1 MKNHIFSGY
10 FGHGGHCQ
18 GIAVDKKN
26 GYIYY
31 SFTTKLVKSDL
42 DGNVIGSIDKIVG
55 HLGCIDF
62 NEKDGKLYA
71 SLEYKNDEI
80 GRGILKSIGVSD
92 ESLQDAFYIAIF
104 DVDKIDRMDM
114 DAEND
119 GIMRTV
125 YLKAVVDDYNGTAQN
140 GKMHVYGCSG
150 IDGMTFGPDFG
161 DFKGEKYYLSVCE
174 GIYSDH
180 SRTDNDYQVMYQYDT
195 DGWWDNLAK
204 PLNQRAMHKSG
215 PDEPR
220 RKYFFY
226 TGNTTYGVQ
235 NFEYDEF
242 TGDYFACVYTGT
254 KPQFPNYPMFVV
266 DGSKEAVESELVGH
280 DNGERGLVLSLKDT
294 GKCENGVY
302 GMTFPHGSTGLYS
315 FGDGRFFV
323 SHHTYSEEQGHATNV
338 HLYRLT
344 KENGVLDFIKE
355 EQN

>member
-1 MKNHIFSGY
+1 MKNRIFSGY
-10 FGHGGHCQ
+10 FGHGSCHCQ

-31 SFTTKLVKSDL
+31 SFTTKLVKGDL
-42 DGNVIGSIDKIVG
+42 DGNIIGSVDKIVG

-62 NEKDGKLYA
+62 NESDGKIYA
-71 SLEYKNDEI
+71 SLEYKNDEV
-80 GRGILKSIGVSD
+80 GRGILKSLGVSD

-125 YLKAVVDDYNGTAQN
+125 YLKNVVDDYEGVTANGT
-140 GKMHVYGCSG
+140 KHIHGCSG
-150 IDGMTFGPDFG
+150 IDGITFGPDFG
-161 DFKGEKYYLSVCE
+161 DKNSKRYVHVCE

-180 SRTDNDYQVMYQYDT
+180 SRTDNDYQVIYQYDT
-195 DGWWDNLAK
+195 DGWWDNYAK
-204 PLNQRAMHKSG
+204 PLNQHNMHKSG
-215 PDEPR
+215 PSEPR
-220 RKYFFY
+220 RKYFFF

-235 NFEYDEF
+235 NFEYDEY
-242 TGDYFACVYTGT
+242 TGDYFACVYEGT
-254 KPQFPNYPMFVV
+254 KPCYPNYPMFVV
-266 DGSKEAVESELVGH
+266 DGSVSAAESVLIGH
-280 DNGERGLVLSLKDT
+280 ENGEKGLILTLKDT
-294 GKCENGVY
+294 GICENGIY

-323 SHHTYSEEQGHATNV
+323 SQHTYSKEEGHATNV

-344 KENGVLDFIKE
+344 QENGVWDFVKE
-355 EQN
+355 